1 MSRRACGI
9 IHEEMPGDTL
19 ERARGIIARYLNV
32 GPESIGEDI
41 PLTELGLDSLGAL
54 EVVFEIEEAFHISIP
69 DERVAQFTTLRVAC
83 DAIEALRRDTSPSAS

>member
-1 MSRRACGI
+1 MT
-9 IHEEMPGDTL
+9 HETF

-32 GPESIGEDI
+32 SPESVGPDI
-41 PLTELGLDSLGAL
+41 ALADLGLDSLGAL

-83 DAIEALRRDTSPSAS
+83 DAIEALRRDASPSAS